1 MADGEIRLFQIANY
15 LSQIGETMSRYIIV
29 GGVAGGATT
38 AARLRRMDEHAQIV
52 MFEKGNYISYA
63 NCGLPYYIGG
73 VITDR
78 ERLFVQTPE
87 SFKARLNVDIRI
99 NTEIL
104 SIDRKAKSVT
114 AKDLRTGKEYVETYD
129 KLVLSP
135 GAEPVRPPL
144 PGIDDEAVFTLRS
157 VPDTDR
163 IKDYLDSHHVRH
175 AVVVGAGFIGVEMA
189 ENLHHKGIMVS
200 IVEMAPQVMAYMDFE
215 LAAQVHQHLK
225 AKNIGLYLGEAVKAF
240 ERQSGGILVRLASG
254 KSIPADMV
262 ILSIGVKPDSR
273 LAEQAGLE
281 LGPNKGIMV
290 NEYMQTS
297 DPEIYAVGDAVA
309 MPNPIT
315 GKAFLTYL
323 AGPANK
329 QGRIAADNIVM
340 GNKRKY
346 PGSINTA
353 IAKIFDITVAASGI
367 SGKDLLKAGIP
378 FITSVIHSSSH
389 AGYYPDALPL
399 TIKITFSPDDGRL
412 YGAQVVGFDGVDKRI
427 EMLAQAIKHN
437 ETIYDLI
444 AIEHAYAPPFSSAK
458 DPVNLAGMVAENILA
473 GISKVIHWDEIK
485 DLDPTTS
492 VIIDVRTP
500 MEHKLGN
507 IKGSINLPVDELRGR
522 LAEVPKDKKLVVY
535 CGTGHRSYFA
545 SRILAQNGFTE
556 VYNLSGGFTTYEQAH
571 QEQTNE
577 DIFAHDYIEKDD
589 QMYKKE
595 TAASATGGRTIEAD
609 ACGLQ
614 CPGPIMRLKLEM
626 DKLLPGDRLRISAT
640 DPGFVKDVPAW
651 CKMTGN
657 SLVGIEEIG
666 KKYVA
671 TVLKGGAEE
680 IGATSAGRNKTIV
693 VFSDDLDRALAS
705 FVIANGAATT
715 GKKVTMFFTFWGLN
729 VIKKQR
735 KPKTEKDFMGKMF
748 GLMTAGSS
756 LSLGLSKINFAGI
769 GPVLMRK
776 RMKDKNVDSLELMIM
791 QAQRAGVEMIAC
803 QMSMDIMGV
812 TPEELIDGV
821 NIGGVATYLS
831 EAEQSNINLFI

>member
-1 MADGEIRLFQIANY
+1 MP
-15 LSQIGETMSRYIIV
+15 RYIIV

-38 AARLRRMDEHAQIV
+38 AARLRRMDEHAGIV
-52 MFEKGNYISYA
+52 MFERGNYISYA

-99 NTEIL
+99 NTEIVA
-104 SIDRKAKSVT
+104 IDRKARTVT
-114 AKDLRTGKEYVETYD
+114 ARELKTGKEYTEKYD

-163 IKDYLDSHHVRH
+163 IKEYLDSHRVRH

-189 ENLHHKGIMVS
+189 ENLHHKGILVTL
-200 IVEMAPQVMAYMDFE
+200 VEMAPQVMAYMDFE

-225 AKNIGLYLGEAVKAF
+225 AKNIGLYLGEAVQAF
-240 ERQSGGILVRLASG
+240 ERLSGGLLVRLASG
-254 KSIPADMV
+254 KAIPADLA

-273 LAEQAGLE
+273 LAEAAGLD
-281 LGPNKGIMV
+281 LGPNKGILV
-290 NEYMQTS
+290 NEYLQTS
-297 DPEIYAVGDAVA
+297 DPDIYAVGDAVA
-309 MPNPIT
+309 MPNPIS

-329 QGRIAADNIVM
+329 QGRIAADNIVL
-340 GNKRKY
+340 GNKRQY

-353 IAKIFDITVAASGI
+353 IAKIFDISVAAAGI
-367 SGKDLLKAGIP
+367 SGRDLAKAGIP
-378 FITSVIHSSSH
+378 FLSSVIHSSSH
-389 AGYYPDALPL
+389 AGYYPDAWPL
-399 TIKITFSPDDGRL
+399 SIKITFSPQDGRL

-427 EMLAQAIKHN
+427 EMLAQVIKHK
-437 ETIYDLI
+437 ETVHDLVEL
-444 AIEHAYAPPFSSAK
+444 EHAYAPPFSSAK

-473 GISKVIHWDEIK
+473 GISRAILWDELK
-485 DLDPTTS
+485 DLDPAAS
-492 VIIDVRTP
+492 ALIDVRTP
-500 MEHKLGN
+500 EEYILGS
-507 IKGSINLPVDELRGR
+507 IAGAINLPVDELRYR
-522 LAEVPKDKKLVVY
+522 LDEVPRDRKLVLF

-545 SRILAQNGFTE
+545 SRILAQNGFAD

-571 QEQTNE
+571 QEQSNE
-577 DIFAHDYIEKDD
+577 DIFARDYIEKDD
-589 QMYKKE
+589 QMYRKE
-595 TAASATGGRTIEAD
+595 ASPAATGGRTVEAD

-626 DKLLPGDRLRISAT
+626 DKLLPGDKLRISAT

-657 SLVGIEEIG
+657 TLAGIEENG
-666 KKYVA
+666 RKYVA
-671 TVLKGGAEE
+671 TVLKGGARE
-680 IGATSAGRNKTIV
+680 IGAATGGRNKTLV

-729 VIKKQR
+729 VIKKHN
-735 KPKTEKDFMGKMF
+735 KPKTEKDLMGRMF

-756 LSLGLSKINFAGI
+756 RSLSLSKVNFAGL

-776 RMKDKNVDSLELMIM
+776 RMQDKNVDSLELMIL
-791 QAQRAGVEMIAC
+791 QAQKAGVEMIAC

-812 TPEELIDGV
+812 APEELIPGV
-821 NIGGVATYLS
+821 SIGGVATYLA
-831 EAEQSNINLFI
+831 EAEQANLNLFI

>member
-1 MADGEIRLFQIANY
+1 MPKY
-15 LSQIGETMSRYIIV
+15 VIV

-38 AARLRRMDEHAQIV
+38 AARLRRMDEHAQII
-52 MFEKGNYISYA
+52 MFERGNYISYA

-87 SFKARLNVDIRI
+87 SFKARLNVEIRI
-99 NTEIL
+99 NTEIIT
-104 SIDRKAKSVT
+104 IDRQAKTVT
-114 AKDLRTGKEYVETYD
+114 AKDLRTGKEYVEQYD

-135 GAEPVRPPL
+135 GAEPVKPPL

-157 VPDTDR
+157 VPDTDN
-163 IKDYLDSHHVRH
+163 IKEYLDSHRIRH

-189 ENLHHKGIMVS
+189 ENLHHRGIMVS
-200 IVEMAPQVMAYMDFE
+200 IVEMAPQVMTYLDQEM
-215 LAAQVHQHLK
+215 AAQVHQHLK
-225 AKNIGLYLGEAVKAF
+225 SKHVGLYLGEAVKAF
-240 ERQSGGILVRLASG
+240 ERDGSGMKVRLASG
-254 KSIPADMV
+254 KSIPADMA

-273 LAEQAGLE
+273 LAEAAGLE

-297 DPEIYAVGDAVA
+297 DPDIYAVGDAIA
-309 MPNPIT
+309 MANPIT
-315 GKAFLTYL
+315 GKTFLTYL

-329 QGRIAADNIVM
+329 QGRIAADNIVL

-346 PGSINTA
+346 CGSINTA
-353 IAKIFDITVAASGI
+353 IAKIFDITVAAAGI
-367 SGKDLLKAGIP
+367 SGAVLDKERIAHID
-378 FITSVIHSSSH
+378 SVIHFSSH

-399 TIKITFSPDDGRL
+399 TIKIVISPDDGRL
-412 YGAQVVGFDGVDKRI
+412 YGAQVVGFDGVDKRM

-437 ETIYDLI
+437 ETVHDLVEL
-444 AIEHAYAPPFSSAK
+444 EHAYAPPFSSAK

-473 GISKVIHWDEIK
+473 GNSRIIHWNELK
-485 DLDPTTS
+485 GLDPETS
-492 VIIDVRTP
+492 VLIDVRTP
-500 MEHKLGN
+500 MEYGLGT
-507 IKGSINLPVDELRGR
+507 IKKAINLPVDELRDR
-522 LAEVPKDKKLVVY
+522 LDEVPKGKKIVVF

-545 SRILAQNGFTE
+545 SRILTQNGFGE
-556 VYNLSGGFTTYEQAH
+556 VYNLSGGYTTYEQAT
-571 QEQTNE
+571 QEQSNE

-595 TAASATGGRTIEAD
+595 TAAAATGRRTIEAD

-651 CKMTGN
+651 CQITGN
-657 SLVGIEEIG
+657 TLVGIEEIG

-680 IGATSAGRNKTIV
+680 VGAVSAGRNKTIV

-729 VIKKQR
+729 VIKKHN
-735 KPKTEKDFMGKMF
+735 KPKVNKDFMGKMF

-756 LSLGLSKINFAGI
+756 RSLPLSKINFAGL

-791 QAQRAGVEMIAC
+791 QAQKAGVEMIAC

-812 TPEELIDGV
+812 TPEELVDGV
-821 NIGGVATYLS
+821 TIGGVATYLS
-831 EAEQSNINLFI
+831 EAEQANINLFI